1 MEFEECFGSTEK
13 CSEDI
18 LEKLAKV
25 TNEGLRSKLNGEKI
39 KVVAHRYLKPKNM
52 HSLKT
57 SSVNNEIWRHLDRNV
72 KNQDLKL
79 SSKTQIL
86 ICKAITSQLQFIDL
100 LLKKT
105 KQERTTL
112 PEGTHKTGHGLF
124 TSPSSFLFSDSDES
138 MISSKSSLSLSLS
151 SLSFLVF
158 VLDVELKELSE
169 VEVLFLFLSEIISV
183 GIYRVQLFL

>member
-25 TNEGLRSKLNGEKI
+25 TNESLRSKLNGEKI

-57 SSVNNEIWRHLDRNV
+57 STVNNEIWRHLDRNDYWFV
-72 KNQDLKL
+72 SD
-79 SSKTQIL
+79 S
-86 ICKAITSQLQFIDL
+86 TS
-100 LLKKT
+100 
-105 KQERTTL
+105 
-112 PEGTHKTGHGLF
+112 

-158 VLDVELKELSE
+158 VLDVELY
-169 VEVLFLFLSEIISV
+169 EIS
-183 GIYRVQLFL
+183 

>member
-52 HSLKT
+52 HNLKT

-100 LLKKT
+100 LLKK
-105 KQERTTL
+105 Q
-112 PEGTHKTGHGLF
+112 
-124 TSPSSFLFSDSDES
+124 
-138 MISSKSSLSLSLS
+138 SKKEPLYP
-151 SLSFLVF
+151 
-158 VLDVELKELSE
+158 KELTKLAMDYLIVMTFVYCDISYRRR
-169 VEVLFLFLSEIISV
+169 EII
-183 GIYRVQLFL
+183 VQSGKKNCDYILIKGFL

>member
-72 KNQDLKL
+72 KNQALKL

-124 TSPSSFLFSDSDES
+124 NSDDLCVLRHF
-138 MISSKSSLSLSLS
+138 ISQKRNNRSIGKE
-151 SLSFLVF
+151 
-158 VLDVELKELSE
+158 EL
-169 VEVLFLFLSEIISV
+169 
-183 GIYRVQLFL
+183 

>member
-1 MEFEECFGSTEK
+1 
-13 CSEDI
+13 
-18 LEKLAKV
+18 
-25 TNEGLRSKLNGEKI
+25 
-39 KVVAHRYLKPKNM
+39 M

-57 SSVNNEIWRHLDRNV
+57 SSVNNEIWRQLDRNV

-124 TSPSSFLFSDSDES
+124 NSDDLCVLRHF
-138 MISSKSSLSLSLS
+138 ISQKRNNRSIGKE
-151 SLSFLVF
+151 
-158 VLDVELKELSE
+158 EL
-169 VEVLFLFLSEIISV
+169 
-183 GIYRVQLFL
+183 